1 MSGAGT
7 YRKSSDSNIILL
19 IIIGLDS
26 NEFSGIYCYSFDR
39 PYGSQFALEDQYFD
53 ILCED
58 YVKLDRCY
66 PIADG

>member
-1 MSGAGT
+1 
-7 YRKSSDSNIILL
+7 LL

-26 NEFSGIYCYSFDR
+26 NEFSGIYRYSFDR

-58 YVKLDRCY
+58 YVELDRCY